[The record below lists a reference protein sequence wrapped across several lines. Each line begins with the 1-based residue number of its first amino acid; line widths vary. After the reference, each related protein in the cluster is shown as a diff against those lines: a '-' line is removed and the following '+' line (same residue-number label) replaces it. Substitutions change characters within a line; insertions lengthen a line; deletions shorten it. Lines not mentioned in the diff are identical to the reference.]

1 MRIAKI
7 IVDSAQ
13 LEYYKAAL
21 KEGIEMALNTERV
34 IVTNNFK
41 CIKFVTFRKVRYDC
55 QRL

>member
-41 CIKFVTFRKVRYDC
+41 CIKFVTFRKVR
-55 QRL
+55 